1 MKLIINSGDILPLY
15 QMVSYTAARRSTANR
30 DQGDALRVRG
40 PAQSSLFRTFALVM
54 EERLEQETKRV
65 FIETYGCQMN
75 VADSEIIAA
84 QMQLAGYLLTEQLSE
99 ADAVLINT
107 CSVRDNAE
115 QRIIHRLENLNGQR
129 RRTGRP
135 QIIGVLGCMAE
146 RVQETLIHDHGAD
159 LVAGPDAYMDLPHLI
174 ASAEAG
180 EPAISIELSKS
191 ETYSDVIPVR
201 LPGLHISGFTS
212 IMRGCNNFC
221 TYCIVPYTRGRER
234 SRDPESIVREVLHM
248 AKDGYREVTLLGQ
261 NVNSYHWQ
269 TPRGGNYTFADLLR
283 QVAEAVPMMRIRF
296 TSPHP
301 RDMKDETLEAMSLY
315 PNICRHIHFPLQS
328 GSNHIL
334 ERMHRHYTRE
344 WYLERVGRIR
354 DYMPDC
360 GLSSDV
366 FCGFSG
372 ETEGDFLETLEVMQ
386 LAQLD
391 SAFMFK
397 YSERPG
403 TYASKHLVDDIPE
416 EIKVERLNRM
426 IALQNELSLESNKR
440 DVGKVFEVLIE
451 GYSKRSRDDF
461 FGRTQQNKVIV
472 FPKGANQIGKLISVR
487 VDRVTSATLIGTE
500 CDDEREQVDSKP
512 RQEN

>member
-1 MKLIINSGDILPLY
+1 M
-15 QMVSYTAARRSTANR
+15 TE
-30 DQGDALRVRG
+30 RV
-40 PAQSSLFRTFALVM
+40 
-54 EERLEQETKRV
+54 EQESKRV
-65 FIETYGCQMN
+65 YIETYGCQMN

-84 QMQLAGYLLTEQLSE
+84 QMQLAGYQLTDQIDE

-115 QRIIHRLENLNGQR
+115 QRIIHRLDNLNGQR
-129 RRTGRP
+129 RRSGHP
-135 QIIGVLGCMAE
+135 QIVGVLGCMAE
-146 RVQETLIHDHGAD
+146 RVQETLIQDHGVD
-159 LVAGPDAYMDLPHLI
+159 LVAGPDAYTDLPHLI
-174 ASAEAG
+174 ATAEAG

-201 LPGLHISGFTS
+201 LPGLHISGFVS
-212 IMRGCNNFC
+212 IMRGCDNFC

-234 SRDPESIVREVLHM
+234 SRDPESIVREVQRM
-248 AKDGYREVTLLGQ
+248 AQEGYREVTLLGQ
-261 NVNSYHWQ
+261 NVNSYLWQ
-269 TPRGGNYTFADLLR
+269 SETGVSYTFADLLR
-283 QVAEAVPMMRIRF
+283 KVAEAVPTMRIRF

-301 RDMKDETLEAMSLY
+301 KDMKDETLEVMSLY

-328 GSNHIL
+328 GSNRIL
-334 ERMHRHYTRE
+334 ERMHRRYTRE
-344 WYLERVGRIR
+344 WYLERVESIR

-372 ETEGDFLETLEVMQ
+372 ETEEDFQETLEVMR
-386 LAQLD
+386 LARLD

-403 TYASKHLVDDIPE
+403 TYASRHLVDDVPE
-416 EIKVERLNRM
+416 EVKVERLNRM
-426 IALQNELSLESNKR
+426 IALQNELSLESNER
-440 DVGKVFEVLIE
+440 DVGKSFEVLIE

-472 FPKGANQIGKLISVR
+472 FPKGDNQIGKLVTVR
-487 VDRVTSATLIGTE
+487 VERVTSATMIGSE
-500 CDDEREQVDSKP
+500 VEA
-512 RQEN
+512 

>member
-1 MKLIINSGDILPLY
+1 M
-15 QMVSYTAARRSTANR
+15 TE
-30 DQGDALRVRG
+30 RV
-40 PAQSSLFRTFALVM
+40 
-54 EERLEQETKRV
+54 EQESKRV
-65 FIETYGCQMN
+65 YIETYGCQMN

-84 QMQLAGYLLTEQLSE
+84 QMQLAGYQLTDQIDE

-115 QRIIHRLENLNGQR
+115 QRIIHRLDNLNGQR
-129 RRTGRP
+129 RRSGHP
-135 QIIGVLGCMAE
+135 QIVGVLGCMAE
-146 RVQETLIHDHGAD
+146 RVQETLIQDHGVD
-159 LVAGPDAYMDLPHLI
+159 LVAGPDAYTDLPHLI
-174 ASAEAG
+174 ATAEAG

-201 LPGLHISGFTS
+201 LPGLHISGFVS
-212 IMRGCNNFC
+212 IMRGCDNFC

-234 SRDPESIVREVLHM
+234 SRDPESIIREVQRM
-248 AKDGYREVTLLGQ
+248 AQEGYREVTLLGQ

-269 TPRGGNYTFADLLR
+269 SETGVSYTFADLLR
-283 QVAEAVPMMRIRF
+283 KVAEAVPMMRIRF

-301 RDMKDETLEAMSLY
+301 KDMKDETLEVMSLY

-328 GSNHIL
+328 GSNRIL
-334 ERMHRHYTRE
+334 ERMHRRYTRE
-344 WYLERVGRIR
+344 WYLERVESIR

-372 ETEGDFLETLEVMQ
+372 ETEEDFQETLEVMR
-386 LAQLD
+386 LARLD

-403 TYASKHLVDDIPE
+403 TYASRHLVDDVPE
-416 EIKVERLNRM
+416 EVKVERLNRM
-426 IALQNELSLESNKR
+426 IALQNELSLESNER
-440 DVGKVFEVLIE
+440 DVGKSFEVLIE

-472 FPKGANQIGKLISVR
+472 FPKGDNQIGKLVTVR
-487 VDRVTSATLIGTE
+487 VERVTSATMIGSE
-500 CDDEREQVDSKP
+500 VEA
-512 RQEN
+512 

>member
-1 MKLIINSGDILPLY
+1 M
-15 QMVSYTAARRSTANR
+15 AE
-30 DQGDALRVRG
+30 RV
-40 PAQSSLFRTFALVM
+40 
-54 EERLEQETKRV
+54 EQENKRV
-65 FIETYGCQMN
+65 YIETYGCQMN

-84 QMQLAGYLLTEQLSE
+84 QMQLAGYQLTDQIDE

-115 QRIIHRLENLNGQR
+115 QRIIRRLDNLNGQR
-129 RRTGRP
+129 RRSGHP
-135 QIIGVLGCMAE
+135 QIVGVLGCMAE
-146 RVQETLIHDHGAD
+146 RVQETLIQDHGVD
-159 LVAGPDAYMDLPHLI
+159 LVAGPDAYTDLPHLI
-174 ASAEAG
+174 AAVEAG

-201 LPGLHISGFTS
+201 LPGLHISGFVS

-234 SRDPESIVREVLHM
+234 SRDPESIIREVQRM
-248 AKDGYREVTLLGQ
+248 AQEGYREVTLLGQ
-261 NVNSYHWQ
+261 NVNSYCWQ
-269 TPRGGNYTFADLLR
+269 SDTGANYTFADLLR
-283 QVAEAVPMMRIRF
+283 SVAEAVPTMRIRF

-301 RDMKDETLEAMSLY
+301 KDMKDETLEVMSRY

-328 GSNHIL
+328 GSNRIL
-334 ERMHRHYTRE
+334 ERMHRRYTRE
-344 WYLERVGRIR
+344 WYLERVERIR

-372 ETEGDFLETLEVMQ
+372 ETEEDFQETLEVMR
-386 LAQLD
+386 LARLD

-403 TYASKHLVDDIPE
+403 TYASRHLVDDVPE
-416 EIKVERLNRM
+416 EVKVERLNRM
-426 IALQNELSLESNKR
+426 IALQNELSLESNER
-440 DVGKVFEVLIE
+440 DVGKSFEVLIE

-472 FPKGANQIGKLISVR
+472 FPKGDNQIGKLVTVR
-487 VDRVTSATLIGTE
+487 VERVTSATMIGSE
-500 CDDEREQVDSKP
+500 VEA
-512 RQEN
+512 

>member
-1 MKLIINSGDILPLY
+1 M
-15 QMVSYTAARRSTANR
+15 TE
-30 DQGDALRVRG
+30 RV
-40 PAQSSLFRTFALVM
+40 
-54 EERLEQETKRV
+54 EQESKRV
-65 FIETYGCQMN
+65 YIETYGCQMN

-84 QMQLAGYLLTEQLSE
+84 QMQLAGYQLTDQIDE

-115 QRIIHRLENLNGQR
+115 QRIIHRLDNLNGQR
-129 RRTGRP
+129 RRSGHP
-135 QIIGVLGCMAE
+135 QIVGVLGCMAE
-146 RVQETLIHDHGAD
+146 RVQETLIQDHGVD
-159 LVAGPDAYMDLPHLI
+159 LVAGPDAYTDLPHLI
-174 ASAEAG
+174 AAAEAG

-201 LPGLHISGFTS
+201 LPGLHISGFVS
-212 IMRGCNNFC
+212 IMRGCDNFC

-234 SRDPESIVREVLHM
+234 SRDPESIVREVQRM
-248 AKDGYREVTLLGQ
+248 AQEGYREVTLLGQ

-269 TPRGGNYTFADLLR
+269 SETGVSYTFADLLR
-283 QVAEAVPMMRIRF
+283 KVAEAVPMMRIRF

-301 RDMKDETLEAMSLY
+301 KDMKDETLEVMNLY

-328 GSNHIL
+328 GSNRIL
-334 ERMHRHYTRE
+334 ERMRRRYTRE
-344 WYLERVGRIR
+344 WYLERVERIR

-360 GLSSDV
+360 GLSTDV

-372 ETEGDFLETLEVMQ
+372 ETEEDFQETLEVMR
-386 LAQLD
+386 LARLD

-403 TYASKHLVDDIPE
+403 TYASRHLVDDVPE
-416 EIKVERLNRM
+416 EVKVERLNRM
-426 IALQNELSLESNKR
+426 IALQNELSLESNER
-440 DVGKVFEVLIE
+440 DVGKSFEVLIE

-472 FPKGANQIGKLISVR
+472 FPKGHNQIGKLVTVR
-487 VDRVTSATLIGTE
+487 VERVTSATMIGSE
-500 CDDEREQVDSKP
+500 VEA
-512 RQEN
+512 

>member
-1 MKLIINSGDILPLY
+1 M
-15 QMVSYTAARRSTANR
+15 TE
-30 DQGDALRVRG
+30 RV
-40 PAQSSLFRTFALVM
+40 
-54 EERLEQETKRV
+54 EQESKRV
-65 FIETYGCQMN
+65 YIETYGCQMN

-84 QMQLAGYLLTEQLSE
+84 QMQLAGYQLTDQIDE

-115 QRIIHRLENLNGQR
+115 QRIIRRLDNLNGQR
-129 RRTGRP
+129 RRSGHP
-135 QIIGVLGCMAE
+135 QIVGVLGCMAE
-146 RVQETLIHDHGAD
+146 RVQETLIREHGVD
-159 LVAGPDAYMDLPHLI
+159 LVAGPDAYTDLPHLI
-174 ASAEAG
+174 AAAEAG

-201 LPGLHISGFTS
+201 LPGLHISGFVS

-234 SRDPESIVREVLHM
+234 SRDPESIIREVQRM
-248 AKDGYREVTLLGQ
+248 AQEGYREVTLLGQ
-261 NVNSYHWQ
+261 NVNSYCWQ
-269 TPRGGNYTFADLLR
+269 SETGANYTFADLLR
-283 QVAEAVPMMRIRF
+283 SVAEAVPTMRIRF

-301 RDMKDETLEAMSLY
+301 KDMKDETLEVMSRY

-328 GSNHIL
+328 GSNRIL
-334 ERMHRHYTRE
+334 ERMHRRYTRE
-344 WYLERVGRIR
+344 WYLERVERIR

-360 GLSSDV
+360 GLSTDV

-372 ETEGDFLETLEVMQ
+372 ETEEDFQETLEVMR
-386 LAQLD
+386 LARLD

-403 TYASKHLVDDIPE
+403 TYASRHLVDDVPE
-416 EIKVERLNRM
+416 EVKVERLNRM
-426 IALQNELSLESNKR
+426 IALQNELSLESNER
-440 DVGKVFEVLIE
+440 DVGKSFEVLIE

-472 FPKGANQIGKLISVR
+472 FPKGHNQIGKLVTVR
-487 VDRVTSATLIGTE
+487 VERVTSATMIGSE
-500 CDDEREQVDSKP
+500 VEA
-512 RQEN
+512 

>member
-1 MKLIINSGDILPLY
+1 M
-15 QMVSYTAARRSTANR
+15 TE
-30 DQGDALRVRG
+30 RV
-40 PAQSSLFRTFALVM
+40 
-54 EERLEQETKRV
+54 EQESKRV
-65 FIETYGCQMN
+65 YIETYGCQMN

-84 QMQLAGYLLTEQLSE
+84 QMQLAGYQLTDQIDE

-115 QRIIHRLENLNGQR
+115 QRIIHRLDNLNGQR
-129 RRTGRP
+129 RRSGHP
-135 QIIGVLGCMAE
+135 QIVGVLGCMAE
-146 RVQETLIHDHGAD
+146 RVQETLIQDHGVD
-159 LVAGPDAYMDLPHLI
+159 LVAGPDAYTDLPHLI
-174 ASAEAG
+174 ATAEAG

-201 LPGLHISGFTS
+201 LPGLHISGFVS
-212 IMRGCNNFC
+212 IMRGCDNFC

-234 SRDPESIVREVLHM
+234 SRDPESIVREVQRM
-248 AKDGYREVTLLGQ
+248 AQEGYREVTLLGQ

-269 TPRGGNYTFADLLR
+269 SETGVSYTFADLLR
-283 QVAEAVPMMRIRF
+283 KVAEAVPMMRIRF

-301 RDMKDETLEAMSLY
+301 KDMKDETLEVMSLY

-328 GSNHIL
+328 GSNRIL
-334 ERMHRHYTRE
+334 ERMHRRYTRE
-344 WYLERVGRIR
+344 WYLERVESIR

-372 ETEGDFLETLEVMQ
+372 ETEEDFQETLEVMR
-386 LAQLD
+386 LARLD

-403 TYASKHLVDDIPE
+403 TYASRHLVDDVPE
-416 EIKVERLNRM
+416 EVKVERLNRM
-426 IALQNELSLESNKR
+426 IALQNELSLESNER
-440 DVGKVFEVLIE
+440 DVGKSFEVLIE

-472 FPKGANQIGKLISVR
+472 FPKGDNQIGKLVTVR
-487 VDRVTSATLIGTE
+487 VERVTSATMIG
-500 CDDEREQVDSKP
+500 REV
-512 RQEN
+512 EA

>member
-1 MKLIINSGDILPLY
+1 M
-15 QMVSYTAARRSTANR
+15 TE
-30 DQGDALRVRG
+30 RV
-40 PAQSSLFRTFALVM
+40 
-54 EERLEQETKRV
+54 EQESKRV
-65 FIETYGCQMN
+65 YIETYGCQMN

-84 QMQLAGYLLTEQLSE
+84 QMQLAGYQLTDQIDE

-115 QRIIHRLENLNGQR
+115 QRIIHRLDNLNGQR
-129 RRTGRP
+129 RRSGHP
-135 QIIGVLGCMAE
+135 QIVGVLGCMAE
-146 RVQETLIHDHGAD
+146 RVQETLIQDHGVD
-159 LVAGPDAYMDLPHLI
+159 LVAGPDAYTDLPHLI
-174 ASAEAG
+174 AAAEAG

-201 LPGLHISGFTS
+201 LPGLHISGFVS

-234 SRDPESIVREVLHM
+234 SRDPESIIREVQRM
-248 AKDGYREVTLLGQ
+248 AQEGYREVTLLGQ

-269 TPRGGNYTFADLLR
+269 SEKTGVSYTFADLLR
-283 QVAEAVPMMRIRF
+283 SVAEAVPTMRIRF

-301 RDMKDETLEAMSLY
+301 KDMKDETLEVMSLY

-328 GSNHIL
+328 GSNRIL
-334 ERMHRHYTRE
+334 ERMRRRYTRE
-344 WYLERVGRIR
+344 WYLERVERIR
-354 DYMPDC
+354 EDMPDC
-360 GLSSDV
+360 GLSTDV

-372 ETEGDFLETLEVMQ
+372 ETEEDFQETLEVMR
-386 LAQLD
+386 LARLD

-403 TYASKHLVDDIPE
+403 TYASRHLVDDVPE
-416 EIKVERLNRM
+416 EVKVERLNRM
-426 IALQNELSLESNKR
+426 IALQNELSLESNER
-440 DVGKVFEVLIE
+440 DVGKSFEVLIE

-472 FPKGANQIGKLISVR
+472 FPKGHNQIGKLVTVR
-487 VDRVTSATLIGTE
+487 VERVTSATMIGSE
-500 CDDEREQVDSKP
+500 VEG
-512 RQEN
+512 

>member
-1 MKLIINSGDILPLY
+1 M
-15 QMVSYTAARRSTANR
+15 TE
-30 DQGDALRVRG
+30 RV
-40 PAQSSLFRTFALVM
+40 
-54 EERLEQETKRV
+54 EQESKRV
-65 FIETYGCQMN
+65 YIETYGCQMN

-84 QMQLAGYLLTEQLSE
+84 QMQLAGYQLTDQIDE

-115 QRIIHRLENLNGQR
+115 QRIIHRLDNLNGQR
-129 RRTGRP
+129 RRSGHP
-135 QIIGVLGCMAE
+135 QIVGVLGCMAE
-146 RVQETLIHDHGAD
+146 RVQETLIQDHGVD
-159 LVAGPDAYMDLPHLI
+159 LVAGPDAYTDLPHLI
-174 ASAEAG
+174 AAAEAG
-180 EPAISIELSKS
+180 ESAISIELSKS

-201 LPGLHISGFTS
+201 LPGLHISGFVS
-212 IMRGCNNFC
+212 IMRGCDNFC

-234 SRDPESIVREVLHM
+234 SRDPESIIREVQRM
-248 AKDGYREVTLLGQ
+248 AQEGYREVTLLGQ

-269 TPRGGNYTFADLLR
+269 SETGVSYTFADLLR
-283 QVAEAVPMMRIRF
+283 KVAEAVPMMRIRF

-301 RDMKDETLEAMSLY
+301 KDMKDETLEVMSLY

-328 GSNHIL
+328 GSNRIL
-334 ERMHRHYTRE
+334 ERMHRRYTRE
-344 WYLERVGRIR
+344 WYLERVESIR

-372 ETEGDFLETLEVMQ
+372 ETEEDFQETLEVMR
-386 LAQLD
+386 LARLD

-403 TYASKHLVDDIPE
+403 TYASRHLVDDVPE
-416 EIKVERLNRM
+416 EVKVERLNRM
-426 IALQNELSLESNKR
+426 IALQNELSLESNER
-440 DVGKVFEVLIE
+440 DVGKSFEVLIE

-472 FPKGANQIGKLISVR
+472 FPKGDNQIGKLVTVR
-487 VDRVTSATLIGTE
+487 VERVTSATMIGSE
-500 CDDEREQVDSKP
+500 VEA
-512 RQEN
+512 